1 MPESDVITEILSAP
15 DPEEITPLRAEELR
29 VSAERMHVFGLARQL
44 PAGEKENAPSCV
56 AGLK

>member
-15 DPEEITPLRAEELR
+15 DPEEITPRRAEELR
-29 VSAERMHVFGLARQL
+29 VSAERMRVLGLARQL
-44 PAGEKENAPSCV
+44 PQQEALRTP